1 MLVWKAFD
9 FFIRIFTTVGEL
21 PFDIIVLQFVGCPPT
36 GHGIWFFHVCTPP
49 TISLQLLLCLRTW
62 CMFLGGFQYPP
73 VDGCPTASCDFGVL
87 EEGDEHTF
95 FYSDIFNPWAKFR
108 FLIAFIAVSLFTCV
122 FCLLLLIVNSL
133 KESRNH
139 VIHFCVTCVLWIE
152 FCPPWPPLFILF
164 MEFSRQEY
172 WSGLPFS
179 SPVN

>member
-1 MLVWKAFD
+1 MVLLFSSLWVAHPLGMGFD
-9 FFIRIFTTVGEL
+9 
-21 PFDIIVLQFVGCPPT
+21 
-36 GHGIWFFHVCTPP
+36 FFHVCTPP

-133 KESRNH
+133 KESINR
-139 VIHFCVTCVLWIE
+139 VIHFCVTCVLWVE
-152 FCPPWPPLFILF
+152 FCLPWPPLFILF
-164 MEFSRQEY
+164 MEF
-172 WSGLPFS
+172 
-179 SPVN
+179 